1 MFKQQRLTALNG
13 VVYLDKIQF
22 LEEKSGFVWTKFIIF
37 TEVCEYYRNLC
48 FLISNISSMGRPKR
62 LYPLGRYRLHIR
74 GEIDPA
80 KQYLV
85 QLEYTWNRQVIRK
98 GMNIFVRL
106 GDWNEKAN
114 KGRGGVRASYGPEAN
129 RINSLLLARADKIDG
144 LLAEYQEK
152 HPNQITAQV
161 IADFLAD
168 KPLTREDKG
177 KDFIE
182 FVLERL
188 ESDYSRN
195 RIGRSRYENGKSGM
209 NIFRIFLRATKNGTY
224 KPDSIYLGEISVDL
238 IDEYIMWRREIKQN
252 SDATI
257 NHALTPILK
266 ACAYAS
272 EMKMIDYAVNAR
284 IQDMRIA
291 SKISL
296 ADEDN
301 EFDGKYLSK
310 EQMSALLEY
319 YHTCTEPR
327 RKEFLEMFFFTF
339 HACGLRVV
347 DVMTLQWGHVNFE
360 KKELRKIMIKTNKRH
375 VIPLTEPALNILH
388 RWQEKRAG
396 CRYVFNLVK
405 DDLDLD
411 DAEALYKSRNNA
423 TKCINQSLAVVGEQI
438 GLLFTLSMHVAR
450 HSFAVFALNKGLS
463 MSVVSRLLGH
473 GSTDVTEK
481 VYAKFLPET
490 LSAEVA
496 RLKEDFA
503 SLEIV

>member
-1 MFKQQRLTALNG
+1 
-13 VVYLDKIQF
+13 
-22 LEEKSGFVWTKFIIF
+22 
-37 TEVCEYYRNLC
+37 
-48 FLISNISSMGRPKR
+48 MGRPKR

-74 GEIDPA
+74 GEIDSA

-114 KGRGGVRASYGPEAN
+114 KGRGGVRASYGTEAN
-129 RINSLLLARADKIDG
+129 RVNSLLLARADKIDG
-144 LLAEYQEK
+144 LLAEYQQK

-168 KPLTREDKG
+168 KPVIREDKG
-177 KDFIE
+177 KDFVE

-209 NIFRIFLRATKNGTY
+209 NIFQIFLRATNKGTY
-224 KPDSIYLGEISVDL
+224 KPDSIYVGEISVEL
-238 IDEYIMWRREIKQN
+238 IDEYIKWRREVKQN
-252 SDATI
+252 SNATI

-266 ACAYAS
+266 ACAYAA
-272 EMKMIDYAVNAR
+272 ELKMIDHTINAR
-284 IQDMRIA
+284 IQDMRI
-291 SKISL
+291 SPKLSL
-296 ADEDN
+296 SDEDN
-301 EFDGKYLSK
+301 EFDGKYLTK
-310 EQMSALLEY
+310 EQISALVEY
-319 YHTCTEPR
+319 YRDCTEPR
-327 RKEFLEMFFFTF
+327 RKEFLEMFFFAF

-347 DVMTLQWGHVNFE
+347 DVMTLQWKHIDFAR
-360 KKELRKIMIKTNKRH
+360 KELRKIMIKANKRH
-375 VIPLTEPALNILH
+375 VIPLTEPALHILQQW
-388 RWQEKRAG
+388 REKREG

-405 DDLDLD
+405 ETLDLD
-411 DAEALYKSRNNA
+411 DAEALYKARNNA

-438 GLLFTLSMHVAR
+438 GLPFSLSMHAAR

-473 GSTDVTEK
+473 SSTDITEK
-481 VYAKFLPET
+481 VYARFLPET

-496 RLKEDFA
+496 KLSGE
-503 SLEIV
+503 LINLTI